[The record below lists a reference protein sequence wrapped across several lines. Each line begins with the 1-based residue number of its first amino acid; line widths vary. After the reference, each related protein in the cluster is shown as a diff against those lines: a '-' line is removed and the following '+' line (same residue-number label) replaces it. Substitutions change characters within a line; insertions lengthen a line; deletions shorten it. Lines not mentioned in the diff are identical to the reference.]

1 LCMIGG
7 KKFDPNN
14 RFNYAMQARR
24 QPGSSFKPFVYSAAL
39 DSGLYT
45 PATVFIDKPYV
56 FTFDSDDPDDWYK
69 PNNYGGAYYGK
80 VSFRRALRKS
90 LNIPACEI
98 FYTIGRNNDYKVPID
113 RAAIMLG
120 LISQKDIN
128 ERFKREVSTVLG
140 TGSVSPVEMARGFSV
155 FANMGQKRVPNAV
168 ISVEDRD
175 GRTIYEPWKELQK
188 YYRENAKK
196 LQVISEQN
204 AYVMTD
210 IMKDT
215 VAHPDGML
223 YYRKRRMIAAGKNF
237 PDVEIA
243 AKTGTTQNFC
253 DGWTVG
259 YSPEITVAMWCGF
272 KEYGLS
278 LGNNQPGVTIHGNSF
293 LDFMRVYHYNKGP
306 MKFTEPDGIVHAKIC
321 PESGL
326 LPSESCN
333 EDNLI
338 EEIFIKGTEPTR
350 ECTVC
355 MLKGEQR
362 HSTLDKFIDK
372 YEMTRRPETQLF
384 RGKVGYNKDIMRSA
398 AKAERDQN
406 ELSDVTLDIEGLNT
420 VDLFED
426 DTYIDVDAL
435 LGTNKKKSNRTGRSS
450 SGRTSSQNGSSNQSG
465 RSRSSGR
472 GRRSRGSSTTTTT
485 VYDMYQDPYEADA
498 ATDNEPEVDLDLNLD
513 ALLNE
518 DFGDML
524 LTNDDDQNA
533 NPAGDDILTDNPVQD
548 DTSDMINGNND
559 LGIPNNTIVPSEEN
573 APADNAGNIGEM
585 PTAAEP
591 SAQDEDGAA
600 EPSLPD
606 DNNAQTAEP
615 EQDQPEAV
623 PADNAEGEVKSE
635 QNNANNEDF
644 FLDL

>member
-1 LCMIGG
+1 ITYAEAASLITVISNPTFYSINKFPKHHRTKQREVLKKMVRCGIITEFDMEKSYNEFWLAYQQSAKSTRGAFYNREDKAPYFSDWVLQEIRKELPSVNVFKDGLTIHTTLDLKAQLHAQSLMTEILDRQQKIYEEQQMRNYNEIQDTYMDTVALVSELFSLSNVNVDKDRDKGRAVTDFQNNLNPMLNLTSQILGLDLLETMTDSSLENQFEEESILAQVQGAFIALENETGQILSMIGG

-24 QPGSSFKPFVYSAAL
+24 QPGSSFKPYVYSAAL

-113 RAAIMLG
+113 RAAIMMG
-120 LISQKDIN
+120 MISQKDIN

-140 TGSVSPVEMARGFSV
+140 TGAVSPVEMARGFSV

-223 YYRKRRMIAAGKNF
+223 YYRKRRLMAAGKSF

-306 MKFTEPDGIVHAKIC
+306 MKFTEPDGIVHAKVC

-333 EDNLI
+333 EETLVD
-338 EEIFIKGTEPTR
+338 EIFIKGTEPTR
-350 ECTVC
+350 ECSLC
-355 MLKGEQR
+355 MLKGE
-362 HSTLDKFIDK
+362 
-372 YEMTRRPETQLF
+372 
-384 RGKVGYNKDIMRSA
+384 
-398 AKAERDQN
+398 
-406 ELSDVTLDIEGLNT
+406 
-420 VDLFED
+420 
-426 DTYIDVDAL
+426 
-435 LGTNKKKSNRTGRSS
+435 
-450 SGRTSSQNGSSNQSG
+450 
-465 RSRSSGR
+465 
-472 GRRSRGSSTTTTT
+472 
-485 VYDMYQDPYEADA
+485 
-498 ATDNEPEVDLDLNLD
+498 
-513 ALLNE
+513 
-518 DFGDML
+518 
-524 LTNDDDQNA
+524 
-533 NPAGDDILTDNPVQD
+533 
-548 DTSDMINGNND
+548 
-559 LGIPNNTIVPSEEN
+559 
-573 APADNAGNIGEM
+573 
-585 PTAAEP
+585 
-591 SAQDEDGAA
+591 
-600 EPSLPD
+600 
-606 DNNAQTAEP
+606 
-615 EQDQPEAV
+615 
-623 PADNAEGEVKSE
+623 
-635 QNNANNEDF
+635 
-644 FLDL
+644 

>member
-1 LCMIGG
+1 
-7 KKFDPNN
+7 
-14 RFNYAMQARR
+14 
-24 QPGSSFKPFVYSAAL
+24 
-39 DSGLYT
+39 
-45 PATVFIDKPYV
+45 
-56 FTFDSDDPDDWYK
+56 
-69 PNNYGGAYYGK
+69 
-80 VSFRRALRKS
+80 
-90 LNIPACEI
+90 
-98 FYTIGRNNDYKVPID
+98 
-113 RAAIMLG
+113 
-120 LISQKDIN
+120 
-128 ERFKREVSTVLG
+128 
-140 TGSVSPVEMARGFSV
+140 
-155 FANMGQKRVPNAV
+155 
-168 ISVEDRD
+168 
-175 GRTIYEPWKELQK
+175 
-188 YYRENAKK
+188 
-196 LQVISEQN
+196 
-204 AYVMTD
+204 
-210 IMKDT
+210 
-215 VAHPDGML
+215 
-223 YYRKRRMIAAGKNF
+223 RMIAAGKNF

-306 MKFTEPDGIVHAKIC
+306 MKFTEPAGIVHAKVC

-333 EDNLI
+333 EENLV

-384 RGKVGYNKDIMRSA
+384 RDKVGYNKDIMRSA
-398 AKAERDQN
+398 AKAERNQN

-426 DTYIDVDAL
+426 DTFIDVDAL
-435 LGTNKKKSNRTGRSS
+435 LGTNKKKSNRSGRSS

-472 GRRSRGSSTTTTT
+472 GRRGRGSSVTTTT

-524 LTNDDDQNA
+524 LTNDDNQGD
-533 NPAGDDILTDNPVQD
+533 NPSGDDILTDNPAKND
-548 DTSDMINGNND
+548 NPDTENGSND
-559 LGIPNNTIVPSEEN
+559 LDVPNDTIVPSEDN
-573 APADNAGNIGEM
+573 ADNADDIGDM
-585 PTAAEP
+585 PIADEP
-591 SAQDEDGAA
+591 TAQDENESS
-600 EPSLPD
+600 EPNPPD
-606 DNNAQTAEP
+606 ENIIPAAEP
-615 EQDQPEAV
+615 EQEQPETA
-623 PADNAEGEVKSE
+623 ASDNEAAE